1 MKITLLLALFALLAI
16 AFVCLIQA
24 VTRHA
29 KTKPE
34 TARAKRYRVRF
45 KKLNLMERLFA
56 PFVHAMEALQMKARP
71 LFGASRLVACN
82 IGEGTHGAGVTKLT
96 DAAITT
102 RFLCVKK
109 GSDTA
114 HVAVCSAITDRPIGI
129 CTDEAAAAEEPVNVE
144 LLGTG
149 GGTRRG
155 VAAAAITSG
164 ALVATTATGLLQ
176 TAVATQFPIGRAV
189 TDAAGAND
197 IVEFDPL
204 QPVAAI

>member
-1 MKITLLLALFALLAI
+1 MACFALLAVL
-16 AFVCLIQA
+16 FVCLLQVVISHN
-24 VTRHA
+24 TKA
-29 KTKPE
+29 KDLR

-45 KKLNLMERLFA
+45 KKLNLIDRLFV
-56 PFVHAMEALQMKARP
+56 PFVDSMRWLFDPRR
-71 LFGASRLVACN
+71 LFGDSRLVACN
-82 IGEGTHGAGVTKLT
+82 IAEGSHAAGITKLSS
-96 DAAITT
+96 AAIGT

-109 GSDTA
+109 GADTA
-114 HVAVCSAITDRPIGI
+114 HIAVCSAITDRPIGI
-129 CTDEAAAAEEPVNVE
+129 CTDEASAAEEPVNVE

-149 GGTRRG
+149 GGTRKG
-155 VAAAAITSG
+155 VAAAAIASG

-189 TDAAGAND
+189 TDAAGAGD